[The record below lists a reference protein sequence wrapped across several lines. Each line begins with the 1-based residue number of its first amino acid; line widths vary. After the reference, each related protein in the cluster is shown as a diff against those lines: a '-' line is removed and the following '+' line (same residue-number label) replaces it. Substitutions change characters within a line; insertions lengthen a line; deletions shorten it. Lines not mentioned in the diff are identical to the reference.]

1 MHVVDTPASVSLCC
15 AFGMHP
21 CTKTYVKLWK
31 CCVCLRLLRTSRGLC
46 KGMSSN
52 VLCYLILIATE
63 PMYIHRRAVHTHRR
77 DYSCVLLCRGV
88 AVLFIRAHSA
98 VIGMLKGGGGRG
110 GEGRRGV
117 GVTIRSYLSSATMP
131 VVWPYPST
139 MCGVN
144 TSHVR
149 LCT

>member
-1 MHVVDTPASVSLCC
+1 MQGTVPA
-15 AFGMHP
+15 
-21 CTKTYVKLWK
+21 
-31 CCVCLRLLRTSRGLC
+31 
-46 KGMSSN
+46 
-52 VLCYLILIATE
+52 VLCHMYIKLIATE
-63 PMYIHRRAVHTHRR
+63 PMHLCICIHTDVLCIYVS

-131 VVWPYPST
+131 VV
-139 MCGVN
+139 
-144 TSHVR
+144 
-149 LCT
+149 